1 MRKILFIAP
10 RFHTNQYYLIKNL
23 MRKNQIY
30 FLSLF
35 KGKTEDYKYIKPKI
49 IKQSYFSLKFQSFL
63 KLRFDTFYFPN
74 FFEYLSIFKEIK
86 PDLIIIR
93 TYSRPLLYI
102 TSVLSKVFKSN
113 IIYYNQSPGLEYSDF
128 TSFLKYLEFNL
139 AKFIFKA
146 AWFSPILLKSNNK
159 NSLPFVVKTRKN
171 INQIKGKFKLLMI
184 GKFQKRKN
192 HFLLVNTIKRLSY
205 IYNIELT
212 IVGEVSTNEHAK
224 NFNYINNFILKNNLQ
239 KYCKIKKNI
248 KFKEIEKEYFNC
260 NLFILPSHSEPAAI
274 SILEAQ
280 GYSRP
285 VICSDSCGTKVYL
298 NKSCS
303 QIFRTNDI
311 NSLANSIKYFLDR
324 KYIYTNFVIR
334 SHQNACKNFSAR
346 KFDKDFIKFMKLNF
360 KK

>member
-35 KGKTEDYKYIKPKI
+35 KGKTEDYKYIKPKV
-49 IKQSYFSLKFQSFL
+49 IKQSYFSIKIQSLFN
-63 KLRFDTFYFPN
+63 LRFDTCYFPN
-74 FFEYLSIFKEIK
+74 FFEYLSILKKTK

-93 TYSRPLLYI
+93 TYSRTLLYI
-102 TSVLSKVFKSN
+102 TSILSKVLKSN
-113 IIYYNQSPGLEYSDF
+113 IIYYNQSPDLKYYNF
-128 TSFLKYLEFNL
+128 ISFLKYLEFNL

-146 AWFSPILLKSNNK
+146 AWFSPILLKPNNK
-159 NSLPFVVKTRKN
+159 NSLPFVVKTKKS

-192 HFLLVNTIKRLSY
+192 HFLLVNAIKRLKNN
-205 IYNIELT
+205 YNLELT
-212 IVGEVSTNEHAK
+212 IVGEVSNNEHAK
-224 NFNYINNFILKNNLQ
+224 NYNYINNFIIKNNLQ

-248 KFKEIEKEYFNC
+248 KFGEIEKEYINC

-285 VICSDSCGTKVYL
+285 VICSDSCGTKIYL
-298 NKSCS
+298 NNSCS

-311 NSLANSIKYFLDR
+311 NSLINSIKYFLER
-324 KYIYTNFVIR
+324 KYIYSNFVIR
-334 SHQNACKNFSAR
+334 SYKNACKNFSAK
-346 KFDKDFIKFMKLNF
+346 KFDKDFTNFMKLNF